1 MGNSVANSNKQ
12 IARNTI
18 YLYLRMLVM
27 MVVTLFTSRIV
38 LAQLGVVDYGVYNV
52 VGGLVISFSYINSSL
67 ASSSSRYLSYELGR
81 GVTNELN
88 RVFCMSLNIHYIF
101 GALVFVLAETL
112 GLWILDYK
120 LNIPEGS
127 KVAAF
132 VVYQLC
138 TLSSI
143 FNILAIPYNSL
154 IIAQEK
160 MSAFAYISIVEVM
173 LKLGAA
179 LLLYI
184 SWKSKLTVYGISL
197 FVISVIVRS
206 IYIFYCK
213 RKFSA
218 DVRYKRM
225 WDKGLFKNMI
235 GFSTWAICLT
245 TSSTLVNEVV
255 NILLNIFVGP
265 VVNAARGV
273 AVAVQGSLSQFV
285 SNFQVALNPQI
296 TKNYAAENLPRCH
309 QLILVSSKLAFMLL
323 FLIAFPILVN
333 INYILGIWLVE
344 VPENTAIIIVLVTI
358 SSLLYGMA
366 NPFGVSAEASN
377 KIKTFSIWV
386 SLLNCLTLPISY
398 ILLKCNYSV
407 AFVFAVPIII
417 NGVGF
422 FLKLILSH
430 NVIGMPFK
438 QELILFVKVIAIV
451 SISTLTVVIFKLYEE
466 KGFSTFAFTFLFC
479 FTYAGL
485 VDYYV
490 ILSSEERQY
499 FKTMALNKIK
509 ILRKESL

>member
-1 MGNSVANSNKQ
+1 MGNSVVNPNKQ
-12 IARNTI
+12 IAKNTI
-18 YLYLRMLVM
+18 YLYLRMLIT

-67 ASSSSRYLSYELGR
+67 ASSSSRFLSYELGR
-81 GVTNELN
+81 GETNELN
-88 RVFCMSLNIHYIF
+88 KVFCMSLNIHYIF
-101 GALVFVLAETL
+101 GAIVFILSETI
-112 GLWILDYK
+112 GLWILNYK

-127 KVAAF
+127 RTAAF

-160 MSAFAYISIVEVM
+160 MSAFAYISIVEVI

-179 LLLYI
+179 LLLFI
-184 SWKSKLTVYGISL
+184 TWDSKLTVYGISL

-206 IYIFYCK
+206 IYVVYCK
-213 RKFSA
+213 REFSD
-218 DVRYKRM
+218 DVHYKRT

-245 TSSTLVNEVV
+245 TSSTLVNEII

-296 TKNYAAENLPRCH
+296 TKNYAAENLQRCH

-344 VPENTAIIIVLVTI
+344 VPENTAVIIVLVTV

-377 KIKTFSIWV
+377 KIKKFSIWV
-386 SLLNCLTLPISY
+386 SLLNCLNLPISY
-398 ILLKCNYSV
+398 ILLKCNYPV
-407 AFVFAVPIII
+407 ALVFAVPILI

-430 NVIGMPFK
+430 SVIGMPFT
-438 QELILFVKVIAIV
+438 QELFLFMKVIAIV
-451 SISTLTVVIFKLYEE
+451 GFSAAIVVIYNLYED
-466 KGFSTFAFTFLFC
+466 KGFLNFAISFFIC
-479 FTYAGL
+479 FIYAGI
-485 VDYYV
+485 VDYYL
-490 ILSSEERQY
+490 ILSMEERGY
-499 FKTMALNKIK
+499 FKTLALKKIK
-509 ILRKESL
+509 SILSGSK

>member
-1 MGNSVANSNKQ
+1 MGNSVVNPNKQ
-12 IARNTI
+12 IAKNTL
-18 YLYLRMLVM
+18 YLYIRMLIT

-67 ASSSSRYLSYELGR
+67 ASSSSRFLSYELGK

-101 GALVFVLAETL
+101 GAIVFILAESL
-112 GLWILDYK
+112 GLWILGYK

-127 KVAAF
+127 RTAAF

-154 IIAQEK
+154 IIAHEK
-160 MSAFAYISIVEVM
+160 MSAFAYISIVEVI
-173 LKLGAA
+173 LKFGAA

-184 SWKSKLTVYGISL
+184 SWRSKLTVYGISL
-197 FVISVIVRS
+197 FVISIIVRS

-213 RKFSA
+213 RKFRN
-218 DVRYKRM
+218 DVYYKRM

-245 TSSTLVNEVV
+245 TSSTLVNEIV

-285 SNFQVALNPQI
+285 TNFQVALNPQI
-296 TKNYAAENLPRCH
+296 TKNYAAENLPRCY

-333 INYILGIWLVE
+333 INFILKIWLVE

-358 SSLLYGMA
+358 SSLFYGMA
-366 NPFGVSAEASN
+366 NPFGVSAEATN
-377 KIKTFSIWV
+377 RIKTFSIWI
-386 SLLNCLTLPISY
+386 SLLNCLNLPISY
-398 ILLKCNYSV
+398 VLLRCSCPV
-407 AFVFAVPIII
+407 ALVFAVPIVI
-417 NGVGF
+417 NVVGY
-422 FLKLILSH
+422 FLKLLLSH
-430 NVIGMPFK
+430 NVIGMPYM
-438 QELILFVKVIAIV
+438 QELILLLKVV
-451 SISTLTVVIFKLYEE
+451 VVVVISTAMVVIFNLYEE
-466 KGFSTFAFTFLFC
+466 NGFSSFAITFIIC
-479 FTYAGL
+479 FVYAGL
-485 VDYYV
+485 IDYYV
-490 ILSSEERQY
+490 ILSSKEREY
-499 FKTMALNKIK
+499 FKAMALNKIQS
-509 ILRKESL
+509 ICRGA